1 MKILVSGLINIETN
15 VAVHNFPVEYSPI
28 EYAFNEVSVDL
39 SGVAY
44 NIIKALN
51 VLGDTV
57 FPVSIIGKDIIGK
70 MIKNELESLK
80 ISTENLFEKLDSTCT
95 SAILFDENG
104 KRKVFCDLKNIQDMV
119 LPYSLVKD
127 KIKDADGIVICNIN
141 FNDELIH
148 KAKETEKPIFTDVHV
163 LSNIDDEYN
172 KRFLENAD
180 IVFLSDEGI
189 SGNHE
194 DFLISIWEKYKN
206 KAIVLGQG
214 KAGAMILDGKT
225 RCVTSIK
232 SVNTRKVVNT
242 VGAGDALF
250 SSFVHFYLK
259 KQKPVECLKKA
270 VTFASWKIG
279 ESGGAKGFIPEND
292 LENLCKKIEYTEF
305 CVKRF

>member
-57 FPVSIIGKDIIGK
+57 FPISIIGKDIVGT
-70 MIKNELESLK
+70 MIKNELKSLG
-80 ISTENLFEKLDSTCT
+80 ISTENLFEQLEQTCT
-95 SAILFDENG
+95 STILFDESG
-104 KRKVFCDLKNIQDMV
+104 RRKVFCDLKNIQDKI
-119 LPYSLVKD
+119 LSYSLVENKV
-127 KIKDADGIVICNIN
+127 KEADGIIVCNIN
-141 FNDELIH
+141 FNDELIR
-148 KAKETEKPIFTDVHV
+148 KAKESGKTIFTDVHV
-163 LSNIDDEYN
+163 LSNINDEYN

-194 DFLISIWEKYKN
+194 DFLVSIWEKYKN
-206 KAIVLGQG
+206 RAIVLGQG

-225 RCVTSIK
+225 RSITSVA
-232 SVNTRKVVNT
+232 SVKTRPVLNT

-250 SSFVHFYLK
+250 SSFVHFYL
-259 KQKPVECLKKA
+259 QEREPLVCLKKA

-279 ESGGAKGFIPEND
+279 ESGGAKGFISEKE
-292 LENLCKKIEYTEF
+292 LKNLCNKIEYKEVL
-305 CVKRF
+305 VKNF

>member
-148 KAKETEKPIFTDVHV
+148 KAKETGKPIFTDVHV

-180 IVFLSDEGI
+180 IVFLSDEEI

-250 SSFVHFYLK
+250 SSFIHFYLK
-259 KQKPVECLKKA
+259 KIEPVECLKKA